1 VTQIGTAD
9 GLMERSDLLTHMYLL
24 AAIYADGA
32 DRRRIAREQGSMDMK
47 EFFTDLK
54 IRLEGSF
61 TLTKEQTVIFF
72 YTFCLIV
79 D

>member
-1 VTQIGTAD
+1 
-9 GLMERSDLLTHMYLL
+9 MYLL

-61 TLTKEQTVIFF
+61 TLTNLLERAIAGAWQIRVQFILF
-72 YTFCLIV
+72 
-79 D
+79 

>member
-1 VTQIGTAD
+1 VAQIGTAD
-9 GLMERSDLLTHMYLL
+9 GLMERSDLLTRMYML

-47 EFFTDLK
+47 VFFTDLK

-61 TLTKEQTVIFF
+61 TLTKEQTVIYFP
-72 YTFCLIV
+72 YLLPHC
-79 D
+79 